1 MKYLKGA
8 LIVLL
13 AIIGVG
19 YKNFNANASGDLKKG
34 IYYDNIDYT
43 DNVAFNKVDGVN
55 LDYSA
60 ELVKPG
66 DYYELYFDVV
76 NSTGYNVEI
85 TDCVYNEDD
94 EYIDYDLV
102 YENGEKINTGDIIK
116 KGESVRVKYTVLYK
130 EYIDKQ
136 DYTFDTSFSILYEQ
150 TI

>member
-1 MKYLKGA
+1 MKYLKTT

-43 DNVAFNKVDGVN
+43 DNVAFNNVDGVK

>member
-1 MKYLKGA
+1 MKYMKAMLVG
-8 LIVLL
+8 LL

-19 YKNFNANASGDLKKG
+19 YYNFNADARGDLRKG

-43 DNVAFNKVDGVN
+43 DNVTFNNVDGVN
-55 LDYSA
+55 IDYSA
-60 ELVKPG
+60 QLNKPG

-85 TDCVYNEDD
+85 TDCIYNDDD

-102 YENGEKINTGDIIK
+102 YENGDKINTGDIIK
-116 KGESVRVKYTVLYK
+116 KGESVRVKYKVLYK
-130 EYIDKQ
+130 DYIIGDN
-136 DYTFDTSFSILYEQ
+136 YNLDTSFSILYEQ

>member
-43 DNVAFNKVDGVN
+43 ENVAFNKVDGVN

>member
-85 TDCVYNEDD
+85 TDC
-94 EYIDYDLV
+94 
-102 YENGEKINTGDIIK
+102 
-116 KGESVRVKYTVLYK
+116 ESVRVKYTVLYK

>member
-13 AIIGVG
+13 VIIGVG

-43 DNVAFNKVDGVN
+43 ENVEFNKVDGVN

-60 ELVKPG
+60 ELIKPG

-102 YENGEKINTGDIIK
+102 YENGEKINNGDIIK

-130 EYIDKQ
+130 EYIDKT

>member
-1 MKYLKGA
+1 MKYIKAILVTI
-8 LIVLL
+8 LIIAGLC
-13 AIIGVG
+13 

-34 IYYDNIDYT
+34 IYYDNINYT
-43 DNVAFNKVDGVN
+43 DNVVFNKVDGAN
-55 LDYSA
+55 IDYSA

-85 TDCVYNEDD
+85 TDCVYNNDD

-102 YENGEKINTGDIIK
+102 YENGNKINTGDIIK
-116 KGESVRVKYTVLYK
+116 KGESIRVKYTVLYK
-130 EYIDKQ
+130 EYIDKD

-150 TI
+150 AI